1 MGTLDLHALDSAVQY
16 LLSQQSFTAA
26 LTRLRV
32 KLASSTA
39 TFVWE
44 TVDLASLP
52 INLPDEIKSGWIFHL
67 RRDVPSGAHYHPNSV
82 QHMTLVRGGG
92 LAIIGGESRLT
103 TSFNSPRPL
112 EDRWLVIER
121 GVPHEFIPEG
131 EDMTVVSFHTC
142 GPQELEEIA
151 CDTGWMRHYEGP
163 NA

>member
-1 MGTLDLHALDSAVQY
+1 MSTPDLHALDSAVQY

-26 LTRLRV
+26 LTRLRIE
-32 KLASSTA
+32 LASSTA

-67 RRDVPSGAHYHPNSV
+67 RRDVPSGAHYHPTSV

-103 TSFNSPRPL
+103 TSFNSPRPG
-112 EDRWLVIER
+112 RQVAVIER
-121 GVPHEFIPEG
+121 VCREFIPE

>member
-67 RRDVPSGAHYHPNSV
+67 RRDVPSGAHSTPTASS
-82 QHMTLVRGGG
+82 T
-92 LAIIGGESRLT
+92 
-103 TSFNSPRPL
+103 
-112 EDRWLVIER
+112 
-121 GVPHEFIPEG
+121 
-131 EDMTVVSFHTC
+131 
-142 GPQELEEIA
+142 
-151 CDTGWMRHYEGP
+151 
-163 NA
+163 